1 MRNRIVCSAKKLSQ
15 LEPNMVHSVV
25 GGHVFK
31 LGKQYLS
38 ESRVRII
45 DSSESQINSEVA
57 GTYGVYAQNIRLKS
71 GNLTTKCS
79 CPATEQPFC
88 RHCVAVLLEFYNSQI
103 SQTPVE
109 EPAEVPQEITA
120 MEAVAEVSP
129 SPSPSP
135 SPSDGSSV
143 DLKFHEVG
151 IFIDWVQATVQA
163 LSHGNSLPPLPE
175 LGPGQVRNWAE
186 AIQDLRDQC
195 QRSDGS
201 RRKIEIELQD
211 CQKRIVSL
219 TQDLEGMTQEA
230 KEAKVAN
237 TALQRELDDSR
248 EMLDNYAEVA
258 KERDRYVDQLNSMR
272 GELLRKGAELDG
284 LVANL
289 KQFSAGLQEVTPP
302 PR

>member
-1 MRNRIVCSAKKLSQ
+1 MRNKIVCSAKKLSQ

-38 ESRVRII
+38 ESRVRVI
-45 DSSESQINSEVA
+45 DSTESQINSEVA
-57 GTYGVYAQNIRLKS
+57 GTYGVYSQNIKLKS
-71 GNLTTKCS
+71 GTLSTKCS

-88 RHCVAVLLEFYNSQI
+88 RHCVAVLLEFYNSYV
-103 SQTPVE
+103 SQMPVE
-109 EPAEVPQEITA
+109 EPAEAAQEITTI
-120 MEAVAEVSP
+120 EPVAEQPPPPP
-129 SPSPSP
+129 SG
-135 SPSDGSSV
+135 GSSV

-151 IFIDWVQATVQA
+151 IFIDWVQATVHA
-163 LSHGNSLPPLPE
+163 LAHGNSLPPLPE

-195 QRSDGS
+195 QRSDDS
-201 RRKIEIELQD
+201 RRKIEIELKS
-211 CQKRIVSL
+211 CEKNIVSL

-230 KEAKVAN
+230 KEAKVAG
-237 TALQRELDDSR
+237 TALQRELEDSR

-272 GELLRKGAELDG
+272 GELLRRGAELDG
-284 LVANL
+284 LVASL